1 MRQLDGKVALI
12 TGAGSGIGRATALL
26 MASQGASV
34 MVTDI
39 DGLSAERVA
48 AEIARTPDGS
58 VMAVACD
65 IGSEASI
72 AGAIDAAVEGFGRLD
87 VLFNN
92 AALLRSEVV
101 DQDIDILTISPQA
114 WDEMMHVT
122 LRGTMLGCRY
132 GVRAMLPTGGGSI
145 VNSSSTFSLLAHNAN
160 VAYGVAKAGIN
171 TLTAY
176 VATAFGRQG
185 IRCNAVAPS
194 LIMTPLAHK
203 YLPENVQKLH
213 EDSSALGRLG
223 DPEDVAAIVAFLA
236 SDQAR
241 FVTGQVIRA
250 DGGTLAHQP
259 TYADWRRQVG

>member
-1 MRQLDGKVALI
+1 MTELAGKVALV

-26 MASQGASV
+26 LASRGASV
-34 MVTDI
+34 LVTDI
-39 DGLSAERVA
+39 DLSSAEGVA
-48 AEIARTPDGS
+48 ETARDLGGG
-58 VMAVACD
+58 ARAAHCD
-65 IGSEASI
+65 IGSEESI
-72 AGAIDAAVEGFGRLD
+72 AAAVETSLDGFGRLD
-87 VLFNN
+87 ILFNN

-101 DQDIDILTISPQA
+101 EQDINILTISTAA
-114 WDEMMHVT
+114 WDEMMGVT

-132 GVRAMLPTGGGSI
+132 GVRAMLRTGGGSVI
-145 VNSSSTFSLLAHNAN
+145 NTSSTFSLAAHNTN
-160 VAYGVAKAGIN
+160 VAYGVAKSGIN

-194 LIMTPLAHK
+194 LIMTPLAHR
-203 YLPENVQKLH
+203 YLPEPVQRLH
-213 EDSSALGRLG
+213 EDSSLTGSLGA
-223 DPEDVAAIVAFLA
+223 PEDVAAVVAFLA

-241 FVTGQVIRA
+241 FLTGQVIRV